1 MYKMILVN
9 NLLIHRIFNGK
20 IYAIE
25 IFCVLGGTSVLSHFF
40 LLGGTSSILR
50 TFLVGPVK
58 RNTLYK
64 PTSIKK
70 QVAASALWR

>member
-25 IFCVLGGTSVLSHFF
+25 IYISHPRYKEIQYSDVLPGQWSGVEDY
-40 LLGGTSSILR
+40 IL
-50 TFLVGPVK
+50 K
-58 RNTLYK
+58 H
-64 PTSIKK
+64 
-70 QVAASALWR
+70 